1 MSLLSVWLNPSCL
14 LFCSG
19 RALCRVPLCAS
30 CWRSRG
36 MRIPCVLRSG
46 PASTA
51 RTTRL
56 SGDSCFSACPLCMS
70 KAWNIILVTVKG
82 PANSNLLSSFHQI
95 TSSSSMSAR
104 CHNFLLS
111 TLNII
116 HSQLHWRPITH
127 LLILHH
133 EECSKPQHPG

>member
-95 TSSSSMSAR
+95 TSSSSMSAG

-116 HSQLHWRPITH
+116 HSQLRWRPITH

-133 EECSKPQHPG
+133 KECSKPQQPG